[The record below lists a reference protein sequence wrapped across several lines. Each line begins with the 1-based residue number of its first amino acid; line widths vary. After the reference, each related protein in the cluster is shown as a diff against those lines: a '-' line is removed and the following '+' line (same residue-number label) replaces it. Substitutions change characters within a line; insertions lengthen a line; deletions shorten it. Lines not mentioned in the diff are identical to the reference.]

1 MTTAMH
7 ADAAWRGRS
16 EPPPLLI
23 VGSAD
28 GRLLRCS
35 EGFREALGYE
45 PEELCGREWEQLVHP
60 ADMAASRA
68 WGARTLQDG
77 TGSPLLARMRDRSG
91 RYHLFE
97 WTALAV
103 PGTELFFAAG
113 RPAAAETEPVT
124 DETANDGIEL
134 DARGRRLFVAGTEIE
149 LTAIEFDLLTLLLG
163 NRGTV
168 VSANRIAREVWGY
181 QTAGSR
187 NFLQAHVSR
196 LRSKLHDAG
205 LPDAIT
211 TVRGVGYVIR

>member
-7 ADAAWRGRS
+7 AGGERG
-16 EPPPLLI
+16 EPPLLLI

-28 GRLLRCS
+28 GRVLRFS
-35 EGFREALGYE
+35 DGFREALDYE
-45 PEELCGREWEQLVHP
+45 PEELCGRDWKQLVHP
-60 ADMAASRA
+60 ADVAAGRA
-68 WGARTLQDG
+68 WGAGTLRDG
-77 TGSPLLARMRDRSG
+77 TASPLLARMRHRSG
-91 RYHLFE
+91 SYRVFE

-103 PGTELFFAAG
+103 PGTELVFAAG
-113 RPAAAETEPVT
+113 RPAGGTGPVT
-124 DETANDGIEL
+124 DESSNDGIEL
-134 DARGRRLFVAGTEIE
+134 DVRGRRLFVAGTEIE

-181 QTAGSR
+181 QTAGNR

-196 LRSKLHDAG
+196 LRSKLDGAG